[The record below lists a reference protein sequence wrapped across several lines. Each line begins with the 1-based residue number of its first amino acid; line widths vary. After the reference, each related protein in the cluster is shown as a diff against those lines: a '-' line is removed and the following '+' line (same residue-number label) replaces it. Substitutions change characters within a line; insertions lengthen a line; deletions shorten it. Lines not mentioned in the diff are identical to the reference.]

1 MTTRKNWKCSE
12 CGELGFAVCKT
23 YPKENYTL
31 RWVKC
36 KSCNTSVFTKEVII
50 TKKEVSWRSEER
62 RVGKECRSRWSPYH

>member
-1 MTTRKNWKCSE
+1 MTTRKNWKCNE

-36 KSCNTSVFTKEVII
+36 KSCNISVFTKEVII
-50 TKKEVSWRSEER
+50 SKEEVSWKNVNYQSVLELKDE
-62 RVGKECRSRWSPYH
+62 H